1 MTLKTTPVSGPHD
14 VQAFFDQLA
23 PHYADCHGEANQL
36 LQYRLGVIKSL
47 LSDCGRG
54 VLLEIGCGTGLHLF
68 ALAEGFG
75 HTIGTDLSPAMI
87 AAADRLRQAHP
98 LAGCIS
104 LRVDAA
110 ETLATVAADAA
121 DVVLCVGAFEHMPD
135 KPAVLGQVLRV
146 LKPGGSFIC
155 LTPNGDHPWYRLAP
169 WLGLATRHL
178 SSDHFL
184 GRTLLDRLLAV
195 AGFQLH
201 TLNGWTFVPRGDMP
215 WFWARVMTGA
225 DGLGRRWGLMTL
237 RGGLCFRAIKP
248 R

>member
-1 MTLKTTPVSGPHD
+1 MKLRTTPVSGPHD
-14 VQAFFDQLA
+14 IQAFFDQLA
-23 PHYADCHGEANQL
+23 PHYVDCHGEADSL
-36 LQYRLGVIKSL
+36 LQYRLGMIEAL
-47 LSDCGRG
+47 LADCGRS

-68 ALAEGFG
+68 ALAEAFE
-75 HTIGTDLSPAMI
+75 HSIGTDLSPGMI
-87 AAADRLRQAHP
+87 AAADTLRQQHP
-98 LAGCIS
+98 RAGHIS

-110 ETLATVAADAA
+110 ETLATVAPDSA

-135 KPAVLGQVLRV
+135 KRAVLGQVWRV

-184 GRTLLDRLLAV
+184 GRTLLGRLLAV

-215 WFWARVMTGA
+215 WLWAGLMTLA
-225 DGLGRRWGLMTL
+225 DGLGRRWGLVTL
-237 RGGLCFRAIKP
+237 RGGLCCRAIKP